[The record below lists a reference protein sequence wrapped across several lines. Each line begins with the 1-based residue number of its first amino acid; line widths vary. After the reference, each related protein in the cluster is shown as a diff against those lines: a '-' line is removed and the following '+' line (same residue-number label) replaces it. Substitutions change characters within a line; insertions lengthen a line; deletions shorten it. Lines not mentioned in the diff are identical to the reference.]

1 MREAIAGGWGTLA
14 AMIRAHAFRDGIP
27 LEDDLLLGDA
37 ERLLEDEHVFVWID
51 VEDPSDEEI
60 DALGAVFGLHPVTIE
75 DAHHLH
81 QRPKVEL
88 FEGYSFV
95 VVHPLELGSGEGDEG
110 LIDQEL
116 HAFVS
121 RRYLATLRYG
131 PDPFPLDVV
140 MRRWRAQ
147 PELLASEGGGF
158 AVYVLIDEVVD
169 GYLSIIE
176 AASRTARTTWRTSS
190 SARAPPRTAGR
201 AAGAD
206 LPAQARGRAAPRGSR
221 RRCAKGSTCSR
232 RSRSWRDRLGP
243 VLPRRDRARDP
254 RLGAG
259 GQHPRPAH
267 LAVRGSSV
275 AQVANQL
282 NEIMTQA
289 HGVGGDPARADADR
303 RHLRDELRRHA
314 RAAVALRVR
323 EPRCGDGAATGG
335 ALYVMFKR
343 RGMALARVPRRE
355 GPVRRAPTRI
365 ALARLKHAVGRR
377 GVGAQRRARPTC
389 AERSIRSTSERPHA
403 LVVFGPFEELVALVG
418 RAVPGDADR
427 HGPGCTR
434 GERGRGVHGG
444 RPGALR
450 SSPAR
455 AVPFS

>member
-14 AMIRAHAFRDGIP
+14 GMIRAHAFRDGIP

-121 RRYLATLRYG
+121 HRYLATLRYG

-147 PELLASEGGGF
+147 PQLLASEGGGF

-176 AASRTARTTWRTSS
+176 AFED
-190 SARAPPRTAGR
+190 RADDLEDDVFSEG
-201 AAGAD
+201 AAEDGGIA
-206 LPAQARGRAAPRGSR
+206 LQERIFLLKREVVRLRRFAAPLRQALDLLQEEPKLAGSPLAPYYR
-221 RRCAKGSTCSR
+221 DVTEHVIRVTELADNIRDLLTSLLEVRVSQIAN
-232 RSRSWRDRLGP
+232 RS
-243 VLPRRDRARDP
+243 
-254 RLGAG
+254 
-259 GQHPRPAH
+259 
-267 LAVRGSSV
+267 
-275 AQVANQL
+275 
-282 NEIMTQA
+282 NEIMKKLSAWAGIILVPTLIA
-289 HGVGGDPARADADR
+289 GIYGMNFEGMP
-303 RHLRDELRRHA
+303 ELRWNFGYP
-314 RAAVALRVR
+314 AAL
-323 EPRCGDGAATGG
+323 GTMLLTGG
-335 ALYVMFKR
+335 ILYVMFKR
-343 RGMALARVPRRE
+343 RGWL
-355 GPVRRAPTRI
+355 
-365 ALARLKHAVGRR
+365 
-377 GVGAQRRARPTC
+377 
-389 AERSIRSTSERPHA
+389 
-403 LVVFGPFEELVALVG
+403 
-418 RAVPGDADR
+418 
-427 HGPGCTR
+427 
-434 GERGRGVHGG
+434 
-444 RPGALR
+444 
-450 SSPAR
+450 
-455 AVPFS
+455 

>member
-95 VVHPLELGSGEGDEG
+95 VVHPLELASGEGDEG

-121 RRYLATLRYG
+121 HRYLATLRYG

-147 PELLASEGGGF
+147 PQLLASEGGGF

-176 AASRTARTTWRTSS
+176 AFED
-190 SARAPPRTAGR
+190 RADDLEDDVFSEG
-201 AAGAD
+201 AAEDGGIA
-206 LPAQARGRAAPRGSR
+206 LQERIFLLKREVVRLRRFAAPLRQALDLLQEEPKLAGSPLAPYYR
-221 RRCAKGSTCSR
+221 DVTEHVIRVTELADNIRDLLTSLLEVRVSQIAN
-232 RSRSWRDRLGP
+232 RS
-243 VLPRRDRARDP
+243 
-254 RLGAG
+254 
-259 GQHPRPAH
+259 
-267 LAVRGSSV
+267 
-275 AQVANQL
+275 
-282 NEIMTQA
+282 NEIMKKLSAWAGIILVPTLIA
-289 HGVGGDPARADADR
+289 GIYGMNFEGMP
-303 RHLRDELRRHA
+303 ELRWNFGYP
-314 RAAVALRVR
+314 AAL
-323 EPRCGDGAATGG
+323 GTMLLTGG
-335 ALYVMFKR
+335 ILYLMFKR
-343 RGMALARVPRRE
+343 RGWL
-355 GPVRRAPTRI
+355 
-365 ALARLKHAVGRR
+365 
-377 GVGAQRRARPTC
+377 
-389 AERSIRSTSERPHA
+389 
-403 LVVFGPFEELVALVG
+403 
-418 RAVPGDADR
+418 
-427 HGPGCTR
+427 
-434 GERGRGVHGG
+434 
-444 RPGALR
+444 
-450 SSPAR
+450 
-455 AVPFS
+455 